1 MQQIDD
7 IAAEVRRGAR
17 IGDAEAA
24 RLWREAPLWLL
35 GELATERKRRVSGD
49 KVYFNRNFHIEPT
62 NRCVF
67 NCRFCSYRRPAG
79 DPEAWDYTMDE
90 IEQIARELGID
101 ALVVIGGDG
110 SYRGARE
117 LAHRGIPMIGLPGTI
132 DNDISC
138 TDYTIGYDTLCVI
151 IFAFL
156 LAGVLSQELRQSGL
170 IQGLT
175 WLVTELGLSAGF
187 LPLVGFIIC
196 ALISTACGTSNGAI
210 VAVLPVLLPVA
221 TTVGANPA
229 VVVGAIV
236 SGAIF
241 GDNLAPISDTT
252 IASALTQGAEVRDV
266 VRTRLPYSLIAGV
279 VSAVLFVIIGFRTSE
294 AVTLPELVDASYA
307 KTLIMLVI
315 PVIMIILMLKGWN
328 LIGTLIVCD
337 LVGFV
342 LCLVFGFIEPAKMVD
357 AAGPIGAGLTGML
370 NVICFSFFMFA
381 LLEMLTRSG
390 VFDIMLGKLHN
401 ASKTPRQAELVTIL
415 ICFVGSVAIGAA
427 SITILFVGPLVR
439 KLLETH
445 NIERTRG
452 SNLMDGIGTGFAG
465 LVPYNPVCLNA
476 VSLAIASGVVGE
488 SFSFLDFIPYNFQS
502 IMLIVLFTL
511 SAITGVG
518 RRFDKPQAA
527 K

>member
-1 MQQIDD
+1 MVLGFDTSNYTTSVAISDGVGGKNCSRLLD
-7 IAAEVRRGAR
+7 VKPGA
-17 IGDAEAA
+17 
-24 RLWREAPLWLL
+24 L
-35 GELATERKRRVSGD
+35 G
-49 KVYFNRNFHIEPT
+49 
-62 NRCVF
+62 
-67 NCRFCSYRRPAG
+67 
-79 DPEAWDYTMDE
+79 
-90 IEQIARELGID
+90 
-101 ALVVIGGDG
+101 
-110 SYRGARE
+110 
-117 LAHRGIPMIGLPGTI
+117 
-132 DNDISC
+132 
-138 TDYTIGYDTLCVI
+138 
-151 IFAFL
+151 
-156 LAGVLSQELRQSGL
+156 LRQSH
-170 IQGLT
+170 
-175 WLVTELGLSAGF
+175 
-187 LPLVGFIIC
+187 
-196 ALISTACGTSNGAI
+196 ALFAHIK
-210 VAVLPVLLPVA
+210 
-221 TTVGANPA
+221 
-229 VVVGAIV
+229 
-236 SGAIF
+236 
-241 GDNLAPISDTT
+241 
-252 IASALTQGAEVRDV
+252 R
-266 VRTRLPYSLIAGV
+266 
-279 VSAVLFVIIGFRTSE
+279 
-294 AVTLPELVDASYA
+294 LPELVDASYA

-315 PVIMIILMLKGWN
+315 PVIMIILMLNGWN

-439 KLLETH
+439 KLLATH

-452 SNLMDGIGTGFAG
+452 SNLMDGIGTAG

-511 SAITGVG
+511 SAITGGG

>member
-1 MQQIDD
+1 MEKQKKMQFYGGTFGACLPLLVFMALMIT
-7 IAAEVRRGAR
+7 IAALQKVSLVLFCMAGFA
-17 IGDAEAA
+17 GLCVAF
-24 RLWREAPLWLL
+24 LL
-35 GELATERKRRVSGD
+35 AKD
-49 KVYFNRNFHIEPT
+49 KKEF
-62 NRCVF
+62 
-67 NCRFCSYRRPAG
+67 
-79 DPEAWDYTMDE
+79 
-90 IEQIARELGID
+90 EQA
-101 ALVVIGGDG
+101 VVN
-110 SYRGARE
+110 
-117 LAHRGIPMIGLPGTI
+117 GLK
-132 DNDISC
+132 N
-138 TDYTIGYDTLCVI
+138 DTLCVI

-156 LAGVLSQELRQSGL
+156 LAGILSQELRQSGL

-279 VSAVLFVIIGFRTSE
+279 VSAVLFVVIGFRTSE
-294 AVTLPELVDASYA
+294 AVTLPELVDAS
-307 KTLIMLVI
+307 
-315 PVIMIILMLKGWN
+315 
-328 LIGTLIVCD
+328 
-337 LVGFV
+337 
-342 LCLVFGFIEPAKMVD
+342 
-357 AAGPIGAGLTGML
+357 GPIGAGLTGML

-439 KLLETH
+439 KLLEVH

-452 SNLMDGIGTGFAG
+452 SNLMDGISTGFAG

-502 IMLIVLFTL
+502 IMLIILFTL

>member
-1 MQQIDD
+1 MKRI
-7 IAAEVRRGAR
+7 IA
-17 IGDAEAA
+17 
-24 RLWREAPLWLL
+24 
-35 GELATERKRRVSGD
+35 
-49 KVYFNRNFHIEPT
+49 F
-62 NRCVF
+62 
-67 NCRFCSYRRPAG
+67 
-79 DPEAWDYTMDE
+79 
-90 IEQIARELGID
+90 
-101 ALVVIGGDG
+101 ALTVMMTVG
-110 SYRGARE
+110 
-117 LAHRGIPMIGLPGTI
+117 
-132 DNDISC
+132 
-138 TDYTIGYDTLCVI
+138 
-151 IFAFL
+151 L
-156 LAGVLSQELRQSGL
+156 LAG
-170 IQGLT
+170 
-175 WLVTELGLSAGF
+175 
-187 LPLVGFIIC
+187 
-196 ALISTACGTSNGAI
+196 CGDG
-210 VAVLPVLLPVA
+210 
-221 TTVGANPA
+221 GKEQR
-229 VVVGAIV
+229 VVNVCSWG
-236 SGAIF
+236 
-241 GDNLAPISDTT
+241 
-252 IASALTQGAEVRDV
+252 E
-266 VRTRLPYSLIAGV
+266 Y
-279 VSAVLFVIIGFRTSE
+279 
-294 AVTLPELVDASYA
+294 
-307 KTLIMLVI
+307 
-315 PVIMIILMLKGWN
+315 
-328 LIGTLIVCD
+328 IVCD

-452 SNLMDGIGTGFAG
+452 SNLMDGISTGFAG